1 MQLPAAMPQT
11 GGDTDLNG
19 RVLAFKRAAV
29 AELSSVAISWDFA
42 IRLKFP
48 VEIFA
53 SAYKRIDERLN
64 SFTSGAAQ
72 EGISSCFGRQYCQLN
87 AGQQVGQEFAR

>member
-1 MQLPAAMPQT
+1 
-11 GGDTDLNG
+11 
-19 RVLAFKRAAV
+19 VLAFKRAAV

-48 VEIFA
+48 VGIFA

-64 SFTSGAAQ
+64 SFTSGAPQ
-72 EGISSCFGRQYCQLN
+72 EGISSCFGRTKKIAENVPSGRVRSSRTSAAQTP
-87 AGQQVGQEFAR
+87 A